1 MGHSARHHPQV
12 TMQLLL
18 HTLCLLAMVSYSQQC
33 FFVIDNTGRRR
44 REAGAPVP
52 QAVVEEEQMAFQ
64 LCDTDH
70 MAGLSWAEV
79 EECEAK
85 YAVVLMAAGIEV
97 PSHADFNDSDL
108 NQDGTLMFEEWL
120 TAAESQ

>member
-1 MGHSARHHPQV
+1 
-12 TMQLLL
+12 
-18 HTLCLLAMVSYSQQC
+18 
-33 FFVIDNTGRRR
+33 
-44 REAGAPVP
+44 
-52 QAVVEEEQMAFQ
+52 MAFQ

-79 EECEAK
+79 EECEVGTCCSQAGSRLSTILQAK

-120 TAAESQ
+120 TAVESQ